1 MMDISGMQLRGVRA
15 AIFTALVV
23 TLSAASHVLLSQA
36 PLPLT
41 TVAGLIAGVFA
52 VAYALS
58 GRERGY
64 WRIASLLVPL
74 ELAADTV
81 FTTGQ
86 DVCYGP
92 GGGPVAGSLR
102 AVGLDVLC
110 GGSVGAQLPGVAV
123 ADRGAAA
130 LLHST
135 DPGALPWLL
144 LAAHVSVGLL
154 AAAWLRHGESALS
167 GLVRAV
173 GAFAFRP
180 LLLAVAAAGT
190 AHRPVRRGTRPAPRR
205 PGVSRT
211 RLLVHSVGRRGPPR
225 SAAVFA

>member
-1 MMDISGMQLRGVRA
+1 VMDISGMQLRGLRA

-23 TLSAASHVLLSQA
+23 TLSAASHVLLSQV

-41 TVAGLIAGVFA
+41 TVAGVSAGVFA

-102 AVGLDVLC
+102 AVGFDVLC
-110 GGSVGAQLPGVAV
+110 GGGVGAQLPGVAV
-123 ADRGAAA
+123 ADRGAAT

-135 DPGALPWLL
+135 DPALPWLL

-154 AAAWLRHGESALS
+154 AAAWLRRGESALS

-180 LLLAVAAAGT
+180 LRMAVAAAGT
-190 AHRPVRRGTRPAPRR
+190 AHLAVRRAARPAQRR
-205 PGVSRT
+205 PGISRT